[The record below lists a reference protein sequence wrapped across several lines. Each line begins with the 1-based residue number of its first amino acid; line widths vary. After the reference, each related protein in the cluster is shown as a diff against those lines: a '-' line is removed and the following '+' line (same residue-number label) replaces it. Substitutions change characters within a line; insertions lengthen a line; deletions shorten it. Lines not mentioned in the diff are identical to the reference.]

1 MVLYLYSAGWSER
14 LKVPPQGE
22 LSRGEALLR
31 DEARLGEAIAGYQE
45 GSRLPHFARLGPDLE
60 AISALTQEH
69 GRYWHY
75 VVIGNGGSIRNVWA
89 LYKAIF
95 EGREGRKVRLLDST
109 DPSGLL
115 GSLLK
120 GEGPYTKKNTLI
132 LPVSKSGTTANVLAE
147 TKALLSAGYPALV
160 ITPEGETPLYGLV
173 RERGLPHLAHPVE
186 VGGRFTANHNNCLL
200 PLALV
205 EGRMGAVK
213 RISEGFRSAYAACA
227 PSVPLERNMAKSLA
241 LELLR
246 AELAGLTEIFVP
258 VYCKALSGLGELMVQ
273 LVHETFG
280 KGGKGLTLLCAEA
293 PESQH
298 HTNQRYFGGRKN
310 IAGLSI
316 GVGSFEEDPPLPE
329 GPSCGEFLELEHRGV
344 VEEAEEQGIP
354 HMVLTLERLSPEDV
368 AAAIGLWQWV
378 VVYSALLR
386 GVNPFDQPAVEGS
399 KRRTLGYLASFAEEG
414 KGTLGRFMNEASL
427 RMP

>member
-1 MVLYLYSAGWSER
+1 MALYLYNAQWSIQLEGSLR
-14 LKVPPQGE
+14 GE
-22 LSRGEALLR
+22 LSKGEALLR
-31 DEARLGEAIAGYQE
+31 DEARLGEAISSYQG
-45 GSRLPHFARLGPDLE
+45 GSRLPQFARLSPDLD
-60 AISALTQEH
+60 AISALAREH
-69 GRYWHY
+69 SRYWHY

-89 LYKAIF
+89 LYKALF
-95 EGREGRKVRLLDST
+95 EGREVRKIRLLDST
-109 DPSGLL
+109 DPSGLM
-115 GSLLK
+115 GSLLR

-132 LPVSKSGTTANVLAE
+132 IPVSKSGTTANVVAE
-147 TKALLSAGYPALV
+147 TKALLSAGYSALV

-173 RERGLPHLAHPVE
+173 RERGLPYIAHPVE
-186 VGGRFTANHNNCLL
+186 VGGRFTANQNNCLL

-205 EGRMGAVK
+205 EGGMRAVK
-213 RISEGFRSAYAACA
+213 RISEGFRSAHTACA
-227 PSVPLERNMAKSLA
+227 PSVPLESNMAKSLA
-241 LELLR
+241 LEIFR

-258 VYCKALSGLGELMVQ
+258 IYSKALSGLGELVVQ

-280 KGGKGLTLLCAEA
+280 KGGKGVTLLWAEA

-298 HTNQRYFGGRKN
+298 HTNQRYFGGRKT

-316 GVGSFEEDPPLPE
+316 GVGGFEEDLPLRE

-378 VVYSALLR
+378 AVYSALLR

-399 KRRTLGYLASFAEEG
+399 KRRTLEYLASFVGEG
-414 KGTLGRFMNEASL
+414 RGALGRFMNEASL